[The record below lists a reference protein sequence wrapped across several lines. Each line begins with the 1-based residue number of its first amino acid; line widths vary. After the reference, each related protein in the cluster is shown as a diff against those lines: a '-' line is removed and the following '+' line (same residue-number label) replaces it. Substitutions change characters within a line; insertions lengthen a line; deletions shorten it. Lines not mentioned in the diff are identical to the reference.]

1 MKKSLSILLVSGMLV
16 ATALTGCAGNNTPT
30 NSSSQ
35 ATSEASNAQS
45 GTVAEDSSSSY
56 AEDYKVEETVANNE
70 ATVPNASDFDADKI
84 IKNIKVT
91 PYTYDTDFSHYFVAV
106 LKNNSDQE
114 CQLTMSLDLMDKKGN
129 IVGTDEETID
139 AFAPGTE
146 VALTFNC
153 DDKFS
158 KYEYTLNA
166 DELSYYQC
174 VTQNLECKVSTA
186 TDKAII
192 SAKNTGDITAE
203 FVTYTALFFKGDKL
217 VDTDWGYVDDKDS
230 EIKPGKTQKEEAS
243 CYEKFDSVKVY
254 LDGRASDY

>member
-1 MKKSLSILLVSGMLV
+1 MKKTFSILLVSAMIT
-16 ATALTGCAGNNTPT
+16 ATVFAGCAGNNVS
-30 NSSSQ
+30 NSSSK
-35 ATSEASNAQS
+35 ATSEVSNAQS

-70 ATVPNASDFDADKI
+70 ATVPDVSDFDSDKI
-84 IKNIKVT
+84 VKNIKVT

-114 CQLTMSLDLMDKKGN
+114 CQLTMSLDFMDKKGN
-129 IVGTDEETID
+129 IVGTEEETID

-153 DDKFS
+153 DDKFA

-192 SAKNTGDITAE
+192 SAKNTGDIPAE
-203 FVTYTALFFKGDKL
+203 FVEYTALFFKGDKL
-217 VDTDWGYVDDKDS
+217 VYSNWGYIDDKDS
-230 EIKPGKTQKEEAS
+230 EIKPGKTQKDEAS

>member
-1 MKKSLSILLVSGMLV
+1 MKKSLFILLISALLV
-16 ATALTGCAGNNTPT
+16 TTALTGCAGNNPPT

-35 ATSEASNAQS
+35 STSEVSNAQS

-56 AEDYKVEETVANNE
+56 AEDYTVEETVANNE
-70 ATVPNASDFDADKI
+70 ATVANSSNFDADKI
-84 IKNIKVT
+84 VKKIKVT

-106 LKNNSDQE
+106 LKNDSDQE
-114 CQLTMSLDLMDKKGN
+114 CQLTMSVDLLDKKGN
-129 IVGTDEETID
+129 IVGTDERTID

-146 VALTFNC
+146 VALTFSC
-153 DDKFS
+153 DDKFA

-166 DELSYYQC
+166 DELTYYQC

-192 SAKNTGDITAE
+192 SAKNTGDIPAQY
-203 FVTYTALFFKGDKL
+203 VQYTAMFFKGDKL
-217 VDTDWGYVDDKDS
+217 VDTTWGYIDDNDS

-243 CYEKFDSVKVY
+243 CYEKFESVKVY
-254 LDGRASDY
+254 LDGRAFDY